1 MYFSSFLIFSPCQ
14 DPLVSMVS
22 VVSSICIDKISPSHA
37 VKLAAAA
44 NLWQMEEEKM
54 ENGKYRKYEKYG
66 KGIQRYSKS
75 FVISLVKD
83 IKGMTWS

>member
-75 FVISLVKD
+75 FVIL
-83 IKGMTWS
+83 